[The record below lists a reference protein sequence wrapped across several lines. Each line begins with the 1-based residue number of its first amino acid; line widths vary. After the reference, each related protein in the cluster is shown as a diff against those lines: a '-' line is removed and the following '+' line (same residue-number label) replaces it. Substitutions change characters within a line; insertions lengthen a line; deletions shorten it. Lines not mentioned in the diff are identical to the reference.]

1 VDSPSR
7 WLCWLRSS
15 LAGSAAAAAGV
26 ACGLA
31 LLASSAVRLDAQE
44 SFGPSVEGGGFGQN
58 KIAYRRFDWHIYHSP
73 HFNVYYYSAEESS
86 LQKVVSFA
94 ESDYD
99 DVSRFLNFQ
108 IKEPIPLIYFA
119 THSAFEQNNIILDF
133 IPEGTG
139 AFASPTRFR
148 MVMPIDD
155 PDGEMIAIMRH
166 ELTHIF
172 QYHMLF
178 QGSLARAL
186 ASGPPLWF
194 IEGMASYVGRDEKVR
209 DTMFLR
215 DAVVNDIIPPISRV
229 DIQGFF
235 AYRFG
240 HAVFAFIEDRWGHD
254 GFLDFL
260 YETRNTIGSRVDRAI
275 KRAFKL
281 EPEEFDIEFRRW
293 LRKKYLPQLI
303 ETGEPSDFGRV
314 FRVKEEQS
322 TYETSPVASP
332 SGDLVASFS
341 AYHGKVDVV
350 LFDARKRTFIRNLTK
365 PFSSKYQYLVAQ
377 ELSQGRRLGRDLAF
391 SPDGNTIAV
400 FAKRE
405 KGRSLLLL
413 DAINGGIRR
422 IIDMEEIEQQQA
434 PSFSPDG
441 KKVAFSGTKDGKFD
455 IFLLDLDSDT
465 ITRLTDDE
473 IFDGAPAFSP
483 DGKSIVMVSV
493 VGAGAHGK
501 VFRMDLDKPGQR
513 VPVTTG
519 ESNENDPIYS
529 PDGKRIYYTSDRG
542 GRENIYSL
550 DLQTGEERQYT
561 NVVSG
566 AFMPA
571 PLKARD
577 GEEHLVFT
585 GYWKMSFD
593 IYETGTNEPVKKTP
607 KAAALSSAGTAAA
620 APAAAATA
628 APAAAAAPVAA
639 GGTDGAMAA
648 ASPGQAAGAVASSDG
663 QTEPAPAPSAP
674 AAPAGQAAPAAPA
687 PAAPA
692 TAAPA
697 PAAPSG
703 QAAAAPSGQ
712 GPIQPS
718 GRGPVAPAGQ
728 GPLAPS
734 AGESDLAHFEPDIQV
749 TVDPSNKEKYHGY
762 KFFLEDAQAYA
773 GVDTNQ
779 TYTGRILL
787 TFSDYLGDKRIIA
800 DLSAVE
806 TFSNFN
812 FIYADL
818 SHRLQWLIRLF
829 DTRAFYIGQDLVTG
843 RLVRGQQSF
852 EETGGIGSIVYPL
865 SFYHRVEVGA
875 GYMVR
880 KINFSDFVVNNQ
892 GQTVQVIAPS
902 SDNFPVV
909 TAALVGDSSQEA
921 SYGPVAGGRYR
932 IDALWGPGVSG
943 GGGTIYDNVIL
954 DARKYFP
961 LTLRSNF
968 AIRLWGGYSG
978 GTRPTP
984 FFIGGLDTI
993 RGVDFRSLVGDRAFF
1008 GNVEFRFPL
1017 IDVLATPVLRFRGI
1031 RGVIFFDTGAA
1042 WFKSQPFTFWSSKE
1056 HRLVDGIAAYG
1067 AGFSFNLLGLE
1078 ANIDFARPTDFKTNQ
1093 SVKTDFWIGYRF

>member
-1 VDSPSR
+1 MNRPS
-7 WLCWLRSS
+7 CWLGSS
-15 LAGSAAAAAGV
+15 LYGPAGRPSPRVAAGV

-31 LLASSAVRLDAQE
+31 LLALSSAPLRAQE
-44 SFGPSVEGGGFGQN
+44 SFGPSVEGGTGFGQN
-58 KIAYRRFDWHIYHSP
+58 KIAYRKFDWHIYHSP
-73 HFNVYYYSAEESS
+73 HFNVYYYPAEESA

-99 DVSRFLNFQ
+99 DISRFLNFQ
-108 IKEPIPLIYFA
+108 IKDPIPLIFFA

-133 IPEGTG
+133 IPEGIG

-148 MVMPIDD
+148 MVLPIDD
-155 PDGEMIAIMRH
+155 PDGELIALIRH

-172 QYHMLF
+172 QYKMLF
-178 QGSLARAL
+178 QGSLAKAIGN
-186 ASGPPLWF
+186 GPPTWF
-194 IEGMASYVGRDEKVR
+194 IEGMASYVGRDETVR
-209 DTMFLR
+209 DAMFLR

-229 DIQGFF
+229 EIEGFF

-240 HAVFAFIEDRWGHD
+240 HAVFAFIEDRWGHE

-260 YETRNTIGSRVDRAI
+260 YETRNTLGSRVDRAI
-275 KRAFKL
+275 KRAFKI
-281 EPEEFDIEFRRW
+281 EPEDFDIEFRRW

-314 FRVKEEQS
+314 FRVKPDRN
-322 TYETSPVASP
+322 TYEISPVASP
-332 SGDLVASFS
+332 SGDLVAAFS

-377 ELSQGRRLGRDLAF
+377 ELELGRRLGRDLAF

-413 DAINGGIRR
+413 DAVKGGVRR
-422 IIDMEEIEQQQA
+422 IIDMDEIEQQQA
-434 PSFSPDG
+434 PCFSPDG
-441 KKVAFSGTKDGKFD
+441 KKIAFSGSKDARFD
-455 IFLLDLDSDT
+455 IFVLDLDTVT
-465 ITRLTDDE
+465 ITRLTDDD

-483 DGKSIVMVSV
+483 DGKSIVLVSV

-501 VFRMDLDKPGQR
+501 IFRIDLDKPGLR
-513 VPVTTG
+513 IPVTTG
-519 ESNENDPIYS
+519 DSNENDPIYS
-529 PDGKRIYYTSDRG
+529 PDGKRIYYTSDLG
-542 GRENIYSL
+542 GRAENIYSL
-550 DLQTGEERQYT
+550 DLTTGEGRQYT

-577 GEEHLVFT
+577 GEEHLVYA
-585 GYWKMSFD
+585 GYWKMAFD
-593 IYETGTNEPVKKTP
+593 IYETGTNEPVKKIP
-607 KAAALSSAGTAAA
+607 HAMAPANAQPQ
-620 APAAAATA
+620 PAAAI
-628 APAAAAAPVAA
+628 APPVQHQAPTPIPLTSMKGA
-639 GGTDGAMAA
+639 GEP
-648 ASPGQAAGAVASSDG
+648 PG
-663 QTEPAPAPSAP
+663 SAL
-674 AAPAGQAAPAAPA
+674 AAPAAPA
-687 PAAPA
+687 PVDQATQAAQPA
-692 TAAPA
+692 QLAQTGQVGQPV
-697 PAAPSG
+697 APSG
-703 QAAAAPSGQ
+703 GEQE
-712 GPIQPS
+712 
-718 GRGPVAPAGQ
+718 
-728 GPLAPS
+728 LAR
-734 AGESDLAHFEPDIQV
+734 FEPDIQV
-749 TVDPSNKEKYHGY
+749 TVDPANKEKYHGF

-800 DLSAVE
+800 DMSAVE

-818 SHRLQWLIRLF
+818 SHRMQWNIRLF
-829 DTRAFYIGQDLVTG
+829 DARAFYIGQDLVTG
-843 RLVRGQQSF
+843 RLVRGQQAF
-852 EETGGIGSIVYPL
+852 EETGAIASIIYPF
-865 SFYHRVEVGA
+865 SFYHRVEIGA
-875 GYMVR
+875 GYMIR
-880 KINFSDFVVNNQ
+880 KINFSDFEVTNS
-892 GQTVQVIAPS
+892 GIPVQVIAPS

-909 TAALVGDSSQEA
+909 TAAVVGDSSINA
-921 SYGPVAGGRYR
+921 NYGPVAGQRYR
-932 IDALWGPGVSG
+932 LDLLWGPGVSG
-943 GGGTIYDNVIL
+943 GGGTIYTNAII

-968 AIRLWGGYSG
+968 AFRAWGGISG

-984 FFIGGLDTI
+984 FFLGGLDTV

-1008 GNVEFRFPL
+1008 ANAEFRFPL
-1017 IDVLATPVLRFRGI
+1017 IDLLATPVLGFRGI

-1042 WFKSQPFTFWSSKE
+1042 WFKNLPFKFYSSQTHS
-1056 HRLVDGIAAYG
+1056 LVDGVAAYG

-1078 ANIDFARPTDFKTNQ
+1078 ANVDFARPTTFKVNQ
-1093 SVKTDFWIGYRF
+1093 PVKTDFWIGYRF

>member
-1 VDSPSR
+1 LNRPSR
-7 WLCWLRSS
+7 WLGLS
-15 LAGSAAAAAGV
+15 LAGPAAAGV

-31 LLASSAVRLDAQE
+31 LLALSSAPLDAQE
-44 SFGPSVEGGGFGQN
+44 SFGPSVQGYGFGQN
-58 KIAYRRFDWHIYHSP
+58 KIAYRKFDWHIYHSP

-108 IKEPIPLIYFA
+108 IKDPIPLIYYA
-119 THSAFEQNNIILDF
+119 SHSAFEQNNVILDF
-133 IPEGTG
+133 IPEGYG

-186 ASGPPLWF
+186 ANGPPLWF
-194 IEGMASYVGRDEKVR
+194 IEGMASYVGRDETVR

-229 DIQGFF
+229 DIGGFF

-240 HAVFAFIEDRWGHD
+240 HAVFSFVEDRWGHE

-281 EPEEFDIEFRRW
+281 DPEDFDIEFRRW

-314 FRVKEEQS
+314 FRVKAEQS

-332 SGDLVASFS
+332 SGDLVAAFS

-365 PFSSKYQYLVAQ
+365 PFSSRYQYLVAQ

-455 IFLLDLDSDT
+455 IFVLDLDSDT

-483 DGKSIVMVSV
+483 DGKSIVLVSV
-493 VGAGAHGK
+493 VGAGAHPK
-501 VFRMDLDKPGQR
+501 IFRMDLDKPGQR
-513 VPVTTG
+513 IPVTTG
-519 ESNENDPIYS
+519 DSNENDPIYS
-529 PDGKRIYYTSDRG
+529 PDGKRVYYTSDRG

-550 DLQTGEERQYT
+550 DLATGEERQYT

-577 GEEHLVFT
+577 GEEHLVYC
-585 GYWKMSFD
+585 GYWKMAFD
-593 IYETGTNEPVKKTP
+593 IYETGTSEPVKKTP
-607 KAAALSSAGTAAA
+607 RAAALAIGTKGVAAFAGADGGVATAAA
-620 APAAAATA
+620 VQTDPSSAPEGRTGAVTTPPGQPASPPAAAGQ
-628 APAAAAAPVAA
+628 
-639 GGTDGAMAA
+639 GG
-648 ASPGQAAGAVASSDG
+648 
-663 QTEPAPAPSAP
+663 PAPAPARHSEPTSAPEGQTGAVTTPPGGQPAPAP
-674 AAPAGQAAPAAPA
+674 AAPAGQAPAAA
-687 PAAPA
+687 
-692 TAAPA
+692 
-697 PAAPSG
+697 
-703 QAAAAPSGQ
+703 SGQ
-712 GPIQPS
+712 GPVPPS
-718 GRGPVAPAGQ
+718 GAQAP
-728 GPLAPS
+728 PT
-734 AGESDLAHFEPDIQV
+734 GEPDLAHFEPDIQV
-749 TVDPSNKEKYHGY
+749 TVDPSNKERYRGF
-762 KFFLEDAQAYA
+762 KFFLEDAAAYA

-818 SHRLQWLIRLF
+818 SHRLQWEARLF
-829 DTRAFYIGQDLVTG
+829 DMRSFYIGQDIVTG
-843 RLVRGQQSF
+843 RLVRGPQSF
-852 EETGGIGSIVYPL
+852 EETGGIGSIIYPF
-865 SFYHRVEVGA
+865 SFYHRLEVGA
-875 GYMVR
+875 GYMIR
-880 KINFSDFVVNNQ
+880 KINFQDSIVDRNGNIVP
-892 GQTVQVIAPS
+892 VIFPS
-902 SDNFPVV
+902 NDNFPVV
-909 TAALVGDSSQEA
+909 TVAVVGDSSQA
-921 SYGPVAGGRYR
+921 AGYGPVAGGRYR
-932 IDALWGPGVSG
+932 IDALWGPAVSG
-943 GGGTIYDNVIL
+943 GGGTIYDNVML

-968 AIRLWGGYSG
+968 AVRVWGGISG

-993 RGVDFRSLVGDRAFF
+993 RGVDFRSMVGDRAFF
-1008 GNVEFRFPL
+1008 GNLEFRFPL
-1017 IDVLATPVLRFRGI
+1017 IDVLATPVLGFRGI

-1042 WFKSQPFTFWSSKE
+1042 WFKNQPFSFWSSKE
-1056 HRLVDGIAAYG
+1056 HRLVDGVAAYG

-1078 ANIDFARPTDFKTNQ
+1078 ANVDFARPTDFKTNQ
-1093 SVKTDFWIGYRF
+1093 SVRTDFWIGYRF